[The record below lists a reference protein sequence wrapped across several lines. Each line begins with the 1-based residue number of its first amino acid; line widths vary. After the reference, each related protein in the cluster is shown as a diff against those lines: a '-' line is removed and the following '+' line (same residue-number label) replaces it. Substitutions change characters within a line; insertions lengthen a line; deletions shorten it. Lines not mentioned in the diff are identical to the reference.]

1 MECQRDEEGGRGGG
15 EGRYPTPFSGHAHT
29 CAYTCAIHTHAH
41 PHTGNIFNKDCRGLG
56 LAGSLRQKV
65 HTASKKWKQSGQL
78 RMRDELRRLSLKSGT
93 TSASPL
99 REGSREISTEITQ

>member
-1 MECQRDEEGGRGGG
+1 M
-15 EGRYPTPFSGHAHT
+15 
-29 CAYTCAIHTHAH
+29 
-41 PHTGNIFNKDCRGLG
+41 
-56 LAGSLRQKV
+56 

-99 REGSREISTEITQ
+99 REGSREISTEITQWVQTPSDGGNGQPAGWRDRLR